1 MSAPAPIAS
10 LRCTERKHVTFAYP
24 GPLLISLGR
33 GLPFSF
39 HWEGD
44 YPSHFIGKGTTL
56 LISLGRGLYVWKTPT
71 PGPSPVRGRGVRWRM
86 LTTGASKGKHNYC
99 LFLVRAGGLRGGT
112 PSRRGFNRWLA
123 RTFIQKGISRWHNQ
137 IKTLKTR
144 RVFPKLAR
152 LRRILRY
159 PAAPANPFIL
169 PTCVA
174 SRSSSISI
182 RRTTLPAARR
192 KPVVSAM
199 PGRRCS

>member
-44 YPSHFIGKGTTL
+44 YPSHFIGKGTICMEDPHPRPL
-56 LISLGRGLYVWKTPT
+56 
-71 PGPSPVRGRGVRWRM
+71 PVRGRGVRGRRH
-86 LTTGASKGKHNYC
+86 TTGASKGKHNYC

-199 PGRRCS
+199 PGRRCSSRGSSC